1 MTIFEYLTVA
11 VSIVLA
17 LSLSKLISSIPFVFA
32 GRKRDWLHSLIFIL
46 AVLTHIIV
54 WWRIWA
60 LKDVPDWNIL
70 QFTLLMG
77 SPLSLYLAAT
87 ALVSSTPEQVS
98 DWKTYLADQSHW
110 VFSAIAAVI
119 GFGLLRS
126 YFISGI
132 TPAWWSFLAFAV
144 FIGAALSK
152 RRVVHIVIVLMSFSY
167 LGLLLSR
174 NFVAT

>member
-1 MTIFEYLTVA
+1 MTIFEFLTVA

-17 LSLSKLISSIPFVFA
+17 LGLSKLISSIPFVFD
-32 GRKRDWLHSLIFIL
+32 GRKRDWLHILIFVL
-46 AVLTHIIV
+46 AVLAHIVV
-54 WWRIWA
+54 WWRIW
-60 LKDVPDWNIL
+60 LLNDVTDWNIL

-98 DWKTYLADQSHW
+98 DWKTYLADQSRW
-110 VFSAIAAVI
+110 VFSASAAVI

-126 YFISGI
+126 YFILGT
-132 TPAWWSFLAFAV
+132 TPAWWSFLSFAV
-144 FIGAALSK
+144 FVGAAISK
-152 RRVVHIVIVLMSFSY
+152 LRVVHIVVILMSFSY

-174 NFVAT
+174 NFVAA

>member
-1 MTIFEYLTVA
+1 MTIFEFLTIA

-17 LSLSKLISSIPFVFA
+17 LGLSKLISSVPFVFD
-32 GRKRDWLHSLIFIL
+32 GRKRDWLHTLIFVL
-46 AVLTHIIV
+46 AVLTHIVV
-54 WWRIWA
+54 WWRIW
-60 LKDVPDWNIL
+60 LLNDVSDWNIL

-87 ALVSSTPEQVS
+87 ALVSSAPEQVS
-98 DWKTYLADQSHW
+98 DWKTHLADQSHW
-110 VFSAIAAVI
+110 VFSGIAAVI

-144 FIGAALSK
+144 FIGAAFSK
-152 RRVVHIVIVLMSFSY
+152 LRVVHIVVVLMSFLY
-167 LGLLLSR
+167 LGLLLSQ
-174 NFVAT
+174 NFVAA